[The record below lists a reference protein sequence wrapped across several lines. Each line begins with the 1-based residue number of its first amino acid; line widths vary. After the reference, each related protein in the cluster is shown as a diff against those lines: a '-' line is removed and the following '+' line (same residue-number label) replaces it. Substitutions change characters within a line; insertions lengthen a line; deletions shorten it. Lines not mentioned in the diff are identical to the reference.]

1 MSEVSFTQSF
11 FVFFQLDYFGIASTA
26 HVLLTGSYMKLTKN
40 KEEMYFPSGSLKRCV
55 KTLSPL
61 LALA

>member
-1 MSEVSFTQSF
+1 M
-11 FVFFQLDYFGIASTA
+11 FFQLDYFGIASTA